1 EDKDI
6 PRMYAMQYPNTNDNN
21 HDHVGNLLECI
32 RSRKQ
37 PISDI
42 EIGHRSS
49 STCFLGNIS
58 IRTGHKI
65 RWDADNEMIP
75 DDAEAASYLK
85 RAYRTPW
92 KL

>member
-1 EDKDI
+1 
-6 PRMYAMQYPNTNDNN
+6 YPDTNDDN

-58 IRTGHKI
+58 VRTGRKI
-65 RWDADNEMIP
+65 RWDGASETIP
-75 DDAEAASYLK
+75 DDAEASAFLK
-85 RAYRTPW
+85 RDYRAPW